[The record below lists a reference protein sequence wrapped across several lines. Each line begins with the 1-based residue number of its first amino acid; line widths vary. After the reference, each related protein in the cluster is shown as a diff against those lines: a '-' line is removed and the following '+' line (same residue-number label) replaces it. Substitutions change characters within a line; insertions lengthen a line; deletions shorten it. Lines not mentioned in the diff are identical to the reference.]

1 MSDRPRTWWP
11 SAVGGLAGGAAVTI
25 AGAILHTLVSAVPF
39 PPIAIAQ
46 VLVRT
51 TPGRFDSFFIDR
63 LGHGAKQ
70 LAIVGTCIAF
80 LLVAA
85 LLGMAIPW
93 VRRRLAPFG
102 AAARSAAAPLA
113 FLPLWLAS
121 VVLYSANPQWVG
133 RLAFA
138 SITLPLYLG
147 GGAVAGWA
155 LDRLTTP
162 AGEQPADAS
171 LTRRYFL
178 RAAWLGAAGMLLGA
192 SPLGALIFRRPD
204 PGRQRLLGV
213 SATPSPVRTAPEDAQ
228 FASVAALTPE
238 ITSNDEF
245 YVVNEDLIQPDI
257 DPAEWRLSV
266 GGLVDH
272 PLTLTYEDL
281 KSLPMVERYQT
292 LECISNQIGAHL
304 MSNALWTGVPVA
316 VILDRAG
323 VRSDAI
329 EVAFGSAGGYSDSM
343 SVAKAMDQTT
353 LIAFGMND
361 FVLPRAHGFPARVLG
376 VGTYG
381 MKNPKWLTNIEV
393 VDRPYQGFWE
403 QRGWSKPALVKTT
416 SRIDTPEAGE
426 TLSGDVV
433 PIAGV
438 AFSGDE
444 GISRVEVSTDGRR
457 TWSPALLKTA
467 LSAYTWRLWL
477 YRWTPPGPG
486 QYSIF
491 VRAYD
496 GTGAVQTR
504 VEAPPFPTGA
514 SGIDGITVT
523 VA

>member
-1 MSDRPRTWWP
+1 MKRSRNWWP
-11 SAVGGLAGGAAVTI
+11 SAVGGLAGGAAVTV

-39 PPIAIAQ
+39 PPLAIAQ

-63 LGHGAKQ
+63 LGHGAQQ

-80 LLVAA
+80 LLLAAA
-85 LLGMAIPW
+85 LGVAIPW
-93 VRRRLAPFG
+93 VRRGLLPFG
-102 AAARSAAAPLA
+102 AVARAAAQA
-113 FLPLWLAS
+113 A
-121 VVLYSANPQWVG
+121 
-133 RLAFA
+133 
-138 SITLPLYLG
+138 
-147 GGAVAGWA
+147 
-155 LDRLTTP
+155 
-162 AGEQPADAS
+162 EQPADAS
-171 LTRRYFL
+171 LARRYIL

-213 SATPSPVRTAPEDAQ
+213 SATPSPVHLSPQDAQ
-228 FASVAALTPE
+228 FARVAGLTPE
-238 ITSNDEF
+238 VTSNEEF

-257 DPAEWRLSV
+257 DPAEWQLSV
-266 GGLVDH
+266 GGLVDR

-281 KSLPMVERYQT
+281 NSLPVVERYQT
-292 LECISNQIGAHL
+292 LECISNQL
-304 MSNALWTGVPVA
+304 
-316 VILDRAG
+316 
-323 VRSDAI
+323 
-329 EVAFGSAGGYSDSM
+329 GGHSDSM
-343 SVAKAMDQTT
+343 AMAKALDETT
-353 LIAFGMND
+353 LIAFGMNG

-416 SRIDTPEAGE
+416 SRIDTPEAGA

-438 AFSGDE
+438 AFAGDE
-444 GISRVEVSTDGRR
+444 GILRVEVSTDGRR
-457 TWSPALLKTA
+457 TWNQALLKTA
-467 LSAYTWRLWL
+467 LSPFTWRLWL

-496 GTGAVQTR
+496 GTGAVQVR
-504 VEAPPFPTGA
+504 VEATPFPTGA
-514 SGIDGITVT
+514 SGIDGINVT

>member
-1 MSDRPRTWWP
+1 MAESHSRWRA
-11 SAVGGLAGGAAVTI
+11 SVAGLAGGAAVTV
-25 AGAILHTLVSAVPF
+25 AGAILHTLIPAVPF

-51 TPGRFDSFFIDR
+51 TPGGFDSFFIDR
-63 LGHGAKQ
+63 LGHGAQQ
-70 LAIVGTCIAF
+70 LAIVGTCIVF
-80 LLVAA
+80 LLLAAA
-85 LLGMAIPW
+85 LGVAIPW
-93 VRRRLAPFG
+93 VRRRLLHVGPVP
-102 AAARSAAAPLA
+102 RSAAGPIA
-113 FLPLWLAS
+113 FLPLWVAS
-121 VVLYSANPQWVG
+121 VVLYPSNPQWVG

-138 SITLPLYLG
+138 FITLPLSVA
-147 GGAVAGWA
+147 GGAVAEWA
-155 LDRLTTP
+155 LDRLTAP
-162 AGEQPADAS
+162 AAEHPADAS

-213 SATPSPVRTAPEDAQ
+213 SATPSPVHVSAQDAQ
-228 FASVAALTPE
+228 FARLAGLTPE
-238 ITSNDEF
+238 VTSNDEF
-245 YVVNEDLIQPDI
+245 YVVNEDLIQPDV
-257 DPAEWRLSV
+257 DPAGWRLSV

-281 KSLPMVERYQT
+281 KALPVVERYQT
-292 LECISNQIGAHL
+292 LECISNTLGGHY
-304 MSNALWTGVPVA
+304 MSNAAWIGVPVA
-316 VILDRAG
+316 EILDRAG
-323 VRSDAI
+323 IGSGAV

-343 SVAKAMDQTT
+343 SVAKALDETT
-353 LIAFGMND
+353 LIAFGMNG

-381 MKNPKWLTNIEV
+381 MKNPKWLTSIEV
-393 VDRPYQGFWE
+393 VDRPYRGFWE

-416 SRIDTPEAGE
+416 SRIDTPEDGAM
-426 TLSGDVV
+426 LSADVV
-433 PIAGV
+433 PIGGV
-438 AFSGDE
+438 AFAGDE

-457 TWSPALLKTA
+457 TWNQALLKTA
-467 LSAYTWRLWL
+467 LSPYTWRLWL

>member
-1 MSDRPRTWWP
+1 MVKRSRNWWP
-11 SAVGGLAGGAAVTI
+11 SAVGGLAGGAAVTV
-25 AGAILHTLVSAVPF
+25 AAAILHTLVSAVPF

-51 TPGRFDSFFIDR
+51 PPGRFDSFFIDR

-80 LLVAA
+80 LLLAAA
-85 LLGMAIPW
+85 LGVAIPW
-93 VRRRLAPFG
+93 VRRRVGPFG
-102 AAARSAAAPLA
+102 AMARAAAGPVA
-113 FLPLWLAS
+113 FLPLCVAS
-121 VVLYSANPQWVG
+121 VVLYPSNPQWVG
-133 RLAFA
+133 RLAYAF
-138 SITLPLYLG
+138 ITLPLYVA

-155 LDRLTTP
+155 LDRLTAQP
-162 AGEQPADAS
+162 AEEPADAT

-192 SPLGALIFRRPD
+192 SPFGALIFRRPD

-213 SATPSPVRTAPEDAQ
+213 SATPSPVRMSPQDEQ
-228 FASVAALTPE
+228 FARVAGLTPE
-238 ITSNDEF
+238 VTPNDEF

-257 DPAEWRLSV
+257 DPAGWRLSV
-266 GGLVDH
+266 AGLVDR

-281 KSLPMVERYQT
+281 KSLRVVERYQT
-292 LECISNQIGAHL
+292 LECISNKLAGHL
-304 MSNALWTGVPVA
+304 MSNALWVGVPVA
-316 VILDRAG
+316 EILDRAG
-323 VRSDAI
+323 IAPGAV

-343 SVAKAMDQTT
+343 SVAKALDETT
-353 LIAFGMND
+353 LIAFGMNG

-416 SRIDTPEAGE
+416 SRIDTPEDGA
-426 TLSGDVV
+426 TLSGDIV

-438 AFSGDE
+438 AFAGDE

-457 TWSPALLKTA
+457 TWNPALLKTA
-467 LSAYTWRLWL
+467 LSPYTWRLWL

-496 GTGAVQTR
+496 GTGAVQVR